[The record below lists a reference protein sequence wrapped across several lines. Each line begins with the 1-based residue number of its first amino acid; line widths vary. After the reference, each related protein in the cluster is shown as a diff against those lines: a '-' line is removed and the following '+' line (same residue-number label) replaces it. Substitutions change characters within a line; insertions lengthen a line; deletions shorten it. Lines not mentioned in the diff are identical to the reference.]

1 LFPLRRGDLTCPY
14 CYQRFRVREILFR
27 CSGLPGRRKRCPA
40 SVDHVLGEQMGE
52 FEPKPPAFSAD
63 GRRQEAVHADCGAVT
78 HYRLCPRCHSGL
90 PVQYVENANRLI
102 ALVGAKESG
111 KTVYMTV
118 LLHELA
124 NAVGERFGASLLGAD
139 GPTRNRFEDDY
150 EKQLYERH
158 RLFGATKSAV
168 ATAGGRRPLVFNFA
182 VGRAKPR
189 AREVTQTT
197 LSFFDTA
204 GEDMRTDRGVDQNV
218 RYLSSADGII
228 LLLDPLQLS
237 AARPLADAEA
247 LLPAEGGAADGPAAV
262 LSRIVELLRASGAA
276 PAQRKI
282 DKPFAVAFTKMD
294 ALAGALDE
302 GNPLPRRPSD
312 QPLFD
317 DADGLAVHRYMQA
330 LLRDWTGH
338 NLDTSLA
345 NNFARYRFFGLSA
358 LGESPR
364 LDDDA
369 GVQRVSSPHGWRVED
384 PLLWLLAEFGVIGK
398 AGRR

>member
-1 LFPLRRGDLTCPY
+1 MFPLRRSELTCPY
-14 CYQRFRVREILFR
+14 CYQRFRVKEILFR
-27 CSGLPGRRKRCPA
+27 CSGLPGRRKRCST

-52 FEPKPPAFSAD
+52 FEPKPPTFAAD
-63 GRRQEAVHADCGAVT
+63 GRRQEAVHPECEAVT
-78 HYRLCPRCHSGL
+78 HYRLCPRCHSTL
-90 PVQYVENANRLI
+90 PVQYVEIDNRLI

-139 GPTRNRFEDDY
+139 EPTRTRFEDDY

-158 RLFGATKSAV
+158 QLFGPTKSAV

-182 VGRAKPR
+182 VGRPKSR
-189 AREVTQTT
+189 AREVTRTT

-204 GEDMRTDRGVDQNV
+204 GEDMRSDRDVDQHV
-218 RYLSSADGII
+218 RYLSSADAII

-237 AARPLADAEA
+237 GARPLADADA
-247 LLPAEGGAADGPAAV
+247 LLPVEGRAADGPAAV
-262 LSRIVELLRASGAA
+262 LSRIIELLRARGAA
-276 PAQRKI
+276 HAQRKI
-282 DKPFAVAFTKMD
+282 DKPLAVAFTKMD
-294 ALAGALDE
+294 ALAGTLPE
-302 GNPLPRRPSD
+302 GNPLVHPPSGRPV
-312 QPLFD
+312 FD
-317 DADGLAVHRYMQA
+317 DADGLVVHRYMQA

-338 NLDTSLA
+338 NIETSLA

-364 LDDDA
+364 LDEE
-369 GVQRVSSPHGWRVED
+369 GGMQRVSSPHGWRVED
-384 PLLWLLAEFGVIGK
+384 PLLWLLAEFGVIDK